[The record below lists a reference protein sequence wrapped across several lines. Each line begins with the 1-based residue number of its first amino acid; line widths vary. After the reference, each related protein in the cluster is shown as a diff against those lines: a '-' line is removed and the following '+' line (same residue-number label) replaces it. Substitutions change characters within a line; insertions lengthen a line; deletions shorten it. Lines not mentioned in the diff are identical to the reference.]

1 MWIARRKIFKRHRFV
16 LLPLL
21 LIAVSQSLL
30 AHQQK
35 TDFNKL
41 ELTAA
46 EELRKTNTPGVA
58 IAIIRGD
65 RVIFAKTL
73 GVSNI
78 ETGAPLTP
86 DTLFRIASNT
96 KVLTA
101 AALVTLAEKGKI
113 KLNEPIGTYVKGLSL
128 KLSQLTLHQLLSH
141 TAGLQDGASDF
152 GLHDDSALGSF
163 IRTWTDAYLFT
174 EPGRIFS
181 YSNLG
186 YDLAGLVLEEVTG
199 KPYAD
204 AMDEVLFK
212 PLGMNRTT
220 LRPLMAVTYPFA
232 VGHRIGAKGE
242 PVVSRPLADEAR
254 EWPSGGVFTSVMD
267 YARFVIAFLN
277 QGRLDGKQVLSP
289 EMIAKLSTP
298 YSNKPGNDDQ
308 QHAQYSYGLNRINYR
323 GLSVLQHSGSID
335 GFGALL
341 RMVPEHRFAII
352 ILTNRTGALFTKTL
366 DEATELAGTLA
377 AEPRV
382 EAQRPLPMNDA
393 DRARYV
399 GTYIN
404 SPTYLSIEILQRD
417 GNLFLRQ
424 IGGNDMTPI
433 IKVGNNKFTSGG
445 EEFVLIPDKDNKIEF
460 LYIVGHALKRVQA
473 RM

>member
-1 MWIARRKIFKRHRFV
+1 MFKRHRFF
-16 LLPLL
+16 LLPLIL
-21 LIAVSQSLL
+21 VAVSQSLL

-35 TDFNKL
+35 TDFSKL
-41 ELTAA
+41 ELTAV
-46 EELRKTNTPGVA
+46 EELRKTSTPGA
-58 IAIIRGD
+58 TIAIIRGD
-65 RVIFAKTL
+65 RVVFAKTL

-78 ETGAPLTP
+78 ETGAPLTA

-96 KVLTA
+96 KLLTA

-113 KLNEPIGTYVKGLSL
+113 KLNEPIGTYVKGLSP

-141 TAGLQDGASDF
+141 TAGMQDGASDF
-152 GLHDDSALGSF
+152 GLHDDSSLGSF
-163 IRTWTDAYLFT
+163 IRTWTDNYLFT

-232 VGHRIGAKGE
+232 TGHKIAEKDKL
-242 PVVSRPLADEAR
+242 VVVRPMADEAR
-254 EWPSGGVFTSVMD
+254 EWPSGGVFTSAMD

-277 QGRLDGKQVLSP
+277 QGHLDGKQVLSP
-289 EMIAKLSTP
+289 EVIAKLSTP
-298 YSNKPGNDDQ
+298 YSNSPGSD
-308 QHAQYSYGLNRINYR
+308 AQYSYGLNIVNYR
-323 GLSVLQHSGSID
+323 GLRVLQHSGSLA

-352 ILTNRTGALFTKTL
+352 ILTNRTGALLTKTM
-366 DEATELAGTLA
+366 DEATEMVGTLA

-382 EAQRPLPMNDA
+382 EAQKPWPMNDA
-393 DRARYV
+393 ERARYV

-404 SPTYLSIEILQRD
+404 SPTYLSVEILQKDR
-417 GNLFLRQ
+417 NLFLRQ
-424 IGGNDMTPI
+424 IGTNDMTPI
-433 IKVGNNKFTSGG
+433 IKIGNNRFSSGG
-445 EEFVLIPDKDNKIEF
+445 DEFVLIPDKDNKVEF
-460 LYIVGHALKRVQA
+460 LYIVGHAFKRVQA
-473 RM
+473 RV

>member
-1 MWIARRKIFKRHRFV
+1 MFKRHRFF
-16 LLPLL
+16 LLPLIL
-21 LIAVSQSLL
+21 VAVSQSLL

-35 TDFNKL
+35 TDFSKL
-41 ELTAA
+41 ELTAV
-46 EELRKTNTPGVA
+46 EELRKTSTPGA
-58 IAIIRGD
+58 TIAIIRGD
-65 RVIFAKTL
+65 RVVFAKTL

-78 ETGAPLTP
+78 EPGAPLTA

-96 KVLTA
+96 KLLTA

-113 KLNEPIGTYVKGLSL
+113 KLNEPIGTYVKGLSP

-141 TAGLQDGASDF
+141 TAGMQDGASDF
-152 GLHDDSALGSF
+152 GLHDDSSLGSF
-163 IRTWTDAYLFT
+163 IRTWTDNYLFT

-232 VGHRIGAKGE
+232 TGHKIAEKDKL
-242 PVVSRPLADEAR
+242 VVVRPMADEAR
-254 EWPSGGVFTSVMD
+254 EWPSGGVFTSAMD

-277 QGRLDGKQVLSP
+277 QGHLDGKQVLSP
-289 EMIAKLSTP
+289 EVIAKLSTP
-298 YSNKPGNDDQ
+298 YNNSPGSD
-308 QHAQYSYGLNRINYR
+308 AQYSYGLNIVNYR
-323 GLSVLQHSGSID
+323 GLRVLQHSGSLA

-352 ILTNRTGALFTKTL
+352 ILTNRTGALLTKTM
-366 DEATELAGTLA
+366 DEATEMVGTLA

-382 EAQRPLPMNDA
+382 EAQKPWPMNDA
-393 DRARYV
+393 ERARYV

-404 SPTYLSIEILQRD
+404 SPTYLSVEILQKDR
-417 GNLFLRQ
+417 NLFLRQ
-424 IGGNDMTPI
+424 IGTNDMTPI
-433 IKVGNNKFTSGG
+433 IKIGNNRFSSGG
-445 EEFVLIPDKDNKIEF
+445 DEFVLIPDKDNKVEF
-460 LYIVGHALKRVQA
+460 LYIVGHAFKRVQA
-473 RM
+473 RV

>member
-1 MWIARRKIFKRHRFV
+1 MFKPHRFF
-16 LLPLL
+16 LLPLIL
-21 LIAVSQSLL
+21 AAVSQSLL

-35 TDFNKL
+35 TDFSKL
-41 ELTAA
+41 ELTAV

-58 IAIIRGD
+58 IAIIKGD
-65 RVIFAKTL
+65 RVEFAKTL

-78 ETGAPLTP
+78 ETGAPLTTE
-86 DTLFRIASNT
+86 TLFRIASNT

-101 AALVTLAEKGKI
+101 AALVTLAENGKI
-113 KLNEPIGTYVKGLSL
+113 KLNEPIGAYVKGLSP

-141 TAGLQDGASDF
+141 TAGMRDGASDF
-152 GLHDDSALGSF
+152 GLHDDSSLGTF
-163 IRTWTDAYLFT
+163 IRTWTDDYLFT
-174 EPGRIFS
+174 EPDRIFS

-232 VGHRIGAKGE
+232 TGHKIGENGK
-242 PVVSRPLADEAR
+242 PVVVRPMADEVR
-254 EWPSGGVFTSVMD
+254 EWPSGGVFTNVMD
-267 YARFVIAFLN
+267 YARFAIAFLN

-298 YSNKPGNDDQ
+298 YSNKPGNNDQ
-308 QHAQYSYGLNRINYR
+308 QHAQYGYGLNIVNYR
-323 GLSVLQHSGSID
+323 GLRVLQHSGSIA

-341 RMVPEHRFAII
+341 RIVPEQRFAII
-352 ILTNRTGALFTKTL
+352 ILTNRTGALFTKTM
-366 DEATELAGTLA
+366 DEATEMAGTLTP
-377 AEPRV
+377 EPRV
-382 EAQRPLPMNDA
+382 EAPKPLPMNDA
-393 DRARYV
+393 ERARYV
-399 GTYIN
+399 GTYRN
-404 SPTYLSIEILQRD
+404 SPTYLGVEILQKD

-424 IGGNDMTPI
+424 IGANDMSPI
-433 IKVGNNKFTSGG
+433 IKIGDNKFSSGG
-445 EEFVLIPDKDNKIEF
+445 DEFVLIPGKDNKIEF
-460 LYIVGHALKRVQA
+460 LYIVGHALKKVQA
-473 RM
+473 GM

>member
-1 MWIARRKIFKRHRFV
+1 MFKCHRFF
-16 LLPLL
+16 LLL
-21 LIAVSQSLL
+21 LILVAVSQSLL
-30 AHQQK
+30 AQQQK
-35 TDFNKL
+35 TDFSKL
-41 ELTAA
+41 EFTAL
-46 EELRKTNTPGVA
+46 EELKKTSTPGAA
-58 IAIIRGD
+58 IAIIKGD
-65 RVIFAKTL
+65 RVVFAKTF

-78 ETGAPLTP
+78 ETGTPLTP

-101 AALVTLAEKGKI
+101 AALVSLAEEGKI
-113 KLNEPIGTYVKGLSL
+113 KLNEPIGIYVKGLSP

-141 TAGLQDGASDF
+141 TAGMQDGASDF
-152 GLHDDSALGSF
+152 GLHDDSALGNF
-163 IRTWTDAYLFT
+163 IRTWTDDYLFT

-232 VGHRIGAKGE
+232 MGHKLGE
-242 PVVSRPLADEAR
+242 QDKPVVVRPLADEAR
-254 EWPSGGVFTSVMD
+254 ELPSGGVFTSLMD
-267 YARFVIAFLN
+267 YARFVIAFIN

-289 EMIAKLSTP
+289 EVIAKLSTP
-298 YSNKPGNDDQ
+298 YSNNPAGNDQ
-308 QHAQYSYGLNRINYR
+308 PHARYGYGLNIVNYR
-323 GLSVLQHSGSID
+323 GLRVLQHSGSVA

-341 RMVPEHRFAII
+341 RMVPERRFAII
-352 ILTNRTGALFTKTL
+352 ILTNRTKALLTGTM
-366 DEATELAGTLA
+366 DEATEMAGTLTA
-377 AEPRV
+377 APRI
-382 EAQRPLPMNDA
+382 EDQKPLPMTA
-393 DRARYV
+393 AERARYV

-404 SPTYLSIEILQRD
+404 NPAYLSVEILQKD

-433 IKVGNNKFTSGG
+433 IKIGNNRFSSEG